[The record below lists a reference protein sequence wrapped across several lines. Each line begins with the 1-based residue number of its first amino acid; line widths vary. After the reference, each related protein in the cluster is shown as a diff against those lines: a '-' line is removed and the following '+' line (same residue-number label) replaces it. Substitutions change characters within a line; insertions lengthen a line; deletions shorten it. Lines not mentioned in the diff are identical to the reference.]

1 MANAAATKVNVNTYI
16 SIRYVALLLFLI
28 NGIDCFQI
36 QMDWFP
42 KKFKNEIIKSSKS
55 VHSTLRRSRF
65 KLIE

>member
-42 KKFKNEIIKSSKS
+42 KNLKMKSLKAQNQ
-55 VHSTLRRSRF
+55 STQLCVDLASN
-65 KLIE
+65 